1 MAIHETAVLALQS
14 WLDFVNPIVSVSGVF
29 SFQFK
34 DRLHVNVASKK
45 VHSARITNK

>member
-1 MAIHETAVLALQS
+1 MIHETAVLALQS

-29 SFQFK
+29 SLQFK